1 VNGTGGTGTRSAAPG
16 GLPLAG
22 LILLAVACGV
32 GLLVAAVAR
41 GTELPDLRAV
51 RDLQGRFTIDVPVN
65 WQVATSYRD
74 PALSA
79 KSPVRSGGLSDTIEV
94 IVRDLPVAI
103 SAENCARQIAQVM
116 NFTIHHWETLR
127 EGADT
132 MGGLAAY
139 SRTYNW
145 RTKDGQDR
153 RSVQTCAMMGRRAF
167 VVIGTT
173 MNTPGQVNDD
183 LPEIMHIMGTFH
195 PVTSS
200 TPETNQAP
208 PGSQR

>member
-1 VNGTGGTGTRSAAPG
+1 VNGTGRTGTRSAAPG

-41 GTELPDLRAV
+41 GAELPDLRAV
-51 RDLQGRFTIDVPVN
+51 RDLQGRFTIDVPVD
-65 WQVATSYRD
+65 WQVATTYRD

-79 KSPVRSGGLSDTIEV
+79 KSPVRSGGLSDTVEV
-94 IVRDLPVAI
+94 TVRDLPVAI
-103 SAENCARQIAQVM
+103 SPENCGRQIAQVM
-116 NFTIHHWETLR
+116 HFTIHHWETLR

-139 SRTYNW
+139 SRIYNW

-173 MNTPGQVNDD
+173 MNTPDQVNED
-183 LPEIMHIMGTFH
+183 LPGIMRIMGTFH